1 MSVKLL
7 SLRVLNPIG
16 CVMVSMLT
24 SSAVSCV
31 FEQRMGQTKG
41 YDITI
46 WCFFSK
52 HESLR
57 SKTKD
62 WLAQNQDNI
71 SEWSDK
77 SIHELLF

>member
-16 CVMVSMLT
+16 GVMVSMLT

-46 WCFFSK
+46 
-52 HESLR
+52 
-57 SKTKD
+57 
-62 WLAQNQDNI
+62 
-71 SEWSDK
+71 
-77 SIHELLF
+77 